1 MNGQVSPPPRR
12 WPLVAFVL
20 ALALAVLWWLR
31 GREAAPV
38 ELPADAATADRSQAA
53 LTGPRARA
61 EPTIDLLRSQRASIT
76 GTVTDLQHRP
86 LVGAQVCAT
95 AYSQR
100 LASSDTRR
108 AVCTTSGKAGQYR
121 LDQLFPVRHMVVASA
136 AGHIPARFHRGEGVK
151 RREYVELRAA
161 QETPGVDIQLE
172 GGGVEIHGT
181 VKDLSGGA
189 IEGAQVTAGEGVSFS
204 DADGHFSAWVRP
216 GGVWLSAQADG
227 YAGGYEE
234 GVAPGHVFEV
244 FLTPESV
251 LIGKVVRAGDGS
263 PVEGARVLASANS
276 WGYGSA
282 AFTDASGAFRID
294 GLQPGPYKPRAESD
308 DTVGQ
313 ATEQTILGLGETSAA
328 IVVTVH
334 PAFYVEGAIVVA
346 GGGDSCDRG
355 ELTLNDKAANRS
367 GRASDEGDGVM
378 RVRGLLPGDYE
389 VWAGCDG
396 FVPEERHP
404 HVIVADHS
412 VTGLRWQV
420 STGQTIRGVVLDGG
434 KPVPRV
440 SVYADAKSDPNQP
453 RAHQTETWGGQT
465 DERGGFELAGLL
477 PGRYTIG
484 VSAYSPPRATPPKPI
499 EVTLP
504 KGQDLDG
511 VKIDLPATGEVKG
524 HVRDEKGQPIPK
536 LQITLNSGVQYQYAT
551 AADDGSFSFPH
562 VAAGE
567 YRVMA
572 QSGWNDIMRAPGTS
586 DDDLQGEK
594 VSVRAGSVESV
605 ALVIEARSSALSGVV
620 RDADGGPV
628 ADAFVEATRESTSAT
643 KAAGGAM
650 REGRWGSFFGT
661 PHLTDQDGRF
671 TLEGLAAAP
680 HTVRAH
686 RKGGGEAFAEHV
698 EPGGDLV
705 LTIAGTGRM
714 SGTITAPG
722 GAVPED
728 FTVSV
733 TEETT
738 GFRRYDSFF
747 RTRGEWSLPELPAGK
762 YKVKVSAGSGV
773 AELEASMAAG
783 QDTTG
788 VRVELAPKVTV
799 RGTVVDL
806 EGKPVA
812 GMEVSVSGANSW
824 GGGDQE
830 KRNITDAT
838 GRYEVQH
845 APTGKVTVRVS
856 PRNWQDGEHDHASM
870 PAVITASGDAIE
882 LPPIRVSKRR
892 LERDEVD
899 GDFGHS
905 FKEPEP
911 GADPM
916 LHRLVV
922 AVVRPGSPAAA
933 AGLKPGDEVIGI
945 DGQDVTGANTYLM
958 YSLTR
963 VPVGTVVNFGLAGGA
978 SLAIT
983 AGPRP

>member
-1 MNGQVSPPPRR
+1 MNGPVSPRR

-20 ALALAVLWWLR
+20 ALALALLWWLR
-31 GREAAPV
+31 GRDAAPV
-38 ELPADAATADRSQAA
+38 DVSDEAAVADGSQAVLA
-53 LTGPRARA
+53 GPRVRA
-61 EPTIDLLRSQRASIT
+61 EPAIDLLRSQRSSIT
-76 GTVTDLQHRP
+76 GIVTDKQGRP
-86 LVGAQVCAT
+86 IAGAQVCAT
-95 AYSQR
+95 AESQR
-100 LASSDTRR
+100 LPSSDTRR
-108 AVCTTSGKAGQYR
+108 AVCTKSGKDGHYR
-121 LDQLFPVRHMVVASA
+121 LAELFPVRHMVVASA
-136 AGHIPARFHRGEGVK
+136 AGHIPSRFHRGEGAK
-151 RREYVELRAA
+151 RREYVELRAT
-161 QETPGVDIQLE
+161 QELPGVDIQLE

-189 IEGAQVTAGEGVSFS
+189 IEGAQVSAGEGVSFS
-204 DADGHFSAWVRP
+204 DAEGRFNAWVRP
-216 GGVWLSAQADG
+216 GPTWISAQADG
-227 YAGGYEE
+227 YAGGYED

-251 LIGKVVRAGDGS
+251 LIGKVVRAEDGS
-263 PVEGARVLASANS
+263 PVEGARVMASPNS
-276 WGYGSA
+276 WGWGSA

-294 GLQPGPYKPRAESD
+294 GLQPGPYKPHAESD
-308 DTVGQ
+308 DAVGQ
-313 ATEQTILGLGETSAA
+313 AAEQTILGLGETSAA

-346 GGGDSCDRG
+346 GGGDGCDRG
-355 ELTLNDKAANRS
+355 ELTLMDKAANRS
-367 GRASDEGDGVM
+367 GRASDEGDGLL

-389 VWAGCDG
+389 VWAGCLG
-396 FVPEERHP
+396 FVPEERYP

-412 VTGLRWQV
+412 VTGVRWQV
-420 STGQTIRGVVLDGG
+420 SRGQTIRGAVLDGG

-453 RAHQTETWGGQT
+453 RAHQTQTWGGQT
-465 DERGGFELAGLL
+465 DDQGGFELAGLL

-511 VKIDLPATGEVKG
+511 VKIELPATGEVKG
-524 HVRDEKGQPIPK
+524 SVRDEMGKPIPK
-536 LQITLNSGVQYQYAT
+536 LQISLSSGVQNQSAS
-551 AADDGSFSFPH
+551 AGDDGSFSFPH

-567 YRVMA
+567 YRIVA
-572 QSGWNDIMRAPGTS
+572 RRGWTDTMRAPGTG

-594 VSVRAGSVESV
+594 VTVRAGGVESV

-628 ADAFVEATRESTSAT
+628 ADAFIEATRESTSAT

-661 PHLTDQDGRF
+661 PHLTDHDGRF
-671 TLEGLAAAP
+671 TLDGLAAAP

-686 RKGGGEAFAEHV
+686 RKGGGEAIAEHV
-698 EPGGDLV
+698 QPGSDLV

-722 GAVPED
+722 GAVPEE
-728 FTVSV
+728 FNVAV
-733 TEETT
+733 VEETT
-738 GFRRYDSFF
+738 GFRRSDSFF
-747 RTRGEWSLPELPAGK
+747 RTGGAWSLPELPAGK
-762 YKVKVSAGSGV
+762 YKLKVSAGAGV
-773 AELEASMAAG
+773 AELEASMTAG

-788 VRVELAPKVTV
+788 VRVELSPKVTV

-812 GMEVSVSGANSW
+812 GMEVTVSGANSW
-824 GGGDQE
+824 GGGDQD

-845 APTGKVTVRVS
+845 APTGKVNVRAS
-856 PRNWQDGEHDHASM
+856 SRNWQDGEYDNSSM
-870 PAVITASGDAIE
+870 PAVITASGETIE

-892 LERDEVD
+892 LERDEVN

-916 LHRLVV
+916 LRRLVV

-933 AGLKPGDEVIGI
+933 AGLKPGDEVISV
-945 DGQDVTGANTYLM
+945 DGQDVTGPNTYLM

-963 VPVGTVVNFGLAGGA
+963 VPVGTAVNFGLAAGS